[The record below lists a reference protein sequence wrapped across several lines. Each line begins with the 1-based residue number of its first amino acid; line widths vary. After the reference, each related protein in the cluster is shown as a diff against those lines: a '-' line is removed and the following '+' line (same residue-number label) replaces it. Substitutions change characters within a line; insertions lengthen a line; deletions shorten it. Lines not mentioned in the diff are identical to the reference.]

1 MISTPHEYVALLER
15 RGLFSPSASIPE
27 QNTTVWAAYF
37 DLYQQHIGSLQDV
50 SIVVT
55 PEGLGFYHDPLVE
68 DPLGSHVYA
77 WALVGAICHP
87 ILPFSPATIIASA
100 DSILDTFSRCGITRP
115 AIITES
121 FEMSAPPS
129 PREENHFLWLNS
141 PRAAFQ
147 ADFQTYAASLS
158 SSRRHHLRRLTER
171 FSTAAGFTFDF
182 SDARPGSGEIDFML
196 TNLQRR
202 WGAGDMGYA
211 LLQTLWPI
219 SVAAVMPERARFM
232 RVRHQGALSF
242 LNSFILRDDVII
254 AQATCKNEDMSFDGL
269 GIYIDFKTIELPER
283 PWSHPPPRPHLPDRG
298 RRARDHRDRQ
308 AQGRQRGRAQA
319 RVPRRPRPA
328 GARGHVS
335 SLCPRARLGRPR
347 GPDRH
352 RPTGIVSCPN
362 DHRA

>member
-15 RGLFSPSASIPE
+15 RGLFSPSAPIPE

-100 DSILDTFSRCGITRP
+100 DSILDTFSRCGIPRP

-141 PRAAFQ
+141 PRAAFH

-182 SDARPGSGEIDFML
+182 SDDRPGSGEIDFML

-232 RVRHQGALSF
+232 RVRHQGVLSF

-269 GIYIDFKTIELPER
+269 GIYIDFKTIELLSGRGPIRRLDPTCRTGAGAPETIEIAKR
-283 PWSHPPPRPHLPDRG
+283 KVVNEDARKPVFLAGHDLPALEVTYPHFAPGRG
-298 RRARDHRDRQ
+298 WV
-308 AQGRQRGRAQA
+308 
-319 RVPRRPRPA
+319 VPEAPIVTGRPA
-328 GARGHVS
+328 
-335 SLCPRARLGRPR
+335 
-347 GPDRH
+347 
-352 RPTGIVSCPN
+352 
-362 DHRA
+362 